1 MIISQRPLVRLHDL
15 ADLAALLSRH
25 SLHVVDQ
32 DPPCIEDFSE
42 TFWVYSRRL
51 KPRWEQD
58 LEEAETAGA
67 RDAWSEMAEEF
78 LTADVLNRVWG
89 GLLLAM
95 ADRHRAFRARG
106 LAQQVMSWNLVIR
119 NRLLQTMAAR
129 WDQWAGHVP
138 RLDLLRR
145 RMERWTD
152 VLLSPLILRHPVD
165 GACFSP
171 ERAFD
176 AAPAYDQ
183 SRYHAGNAGLW
194 NLTGAALR
202 SSVPARMVAPGERLK
217 ILGDLTSSILS
228 AFPPSAFNAGGVLR
242 SEPLRRIFHIVR
254 ETSAV
259 SPPARHRVSTRQA
272 H

>member
-1 MIISQRPLVRLHDL
+1 MRLHDL

-25 SLHVVDQ
+25 SLHLIEQ
-32 DPPCIEDFSE
+32 DSPRVEAFAE
-42 TFWVYSRRL
+42 NFWVHSRRL
-51 KPRWEQD
+51 KALWEQGI
-58 LEEAETAGA
+58 EECDDAEA
-67 RDAWSEMAEEF
+67 RNEWSELAEEF
-78 LTADVLNRVWG
+78 LTVDLLSRVWG

-95 ADRHRAFRARG
+95 SDRQRAFRARG
-106 LAQQVMSWNLVIR
+106 LTLQVIGWNLTIR
-119 NRLLQTMAAR
+119 NTLLQTMSVR

-152 VLLSPLILRHPVD
+152 LLLSPVILRHPVD

-183 SRYHAGNAGLW
+183 SRYHPGNAGLW

-202 SSVPARMVAPGERLK
+202 SSVPVGTVAGDRLK
-217 ILGDLTSSILS
+217 VVNEMTSAMLS
-228 AFPPSAFNAGGVLR
+228 AFPTTAFDAGGVLR
-242 SEPLRRIFHIVR
+242 TEALRRIFHVVR
-254 ETSAV
+254 ETSCVA
-259 SPPARHRVSTRQA
+259 PAPRHRVPTRQA

>member
-1 MIISQRPLVRLHDL
+1 VRLHDL

-25 SLHVVDQ
+25 SLHV
-32 DPPCIEDFSE
+32 IEPDDSRVE
-42 TFWVYSRRL
+42 TLAEAFWVHSRRL
-51 KPRWEQD
+51 KGLWEQD
-58 LEEAETAGA
+58 MEQFAAAESREE
-67 RDAWSEMAEEF
+67 WSELAEEF
-78 LTADVLNRVWG
+78 LTADLLSRVWG

-95 ADRHRAFRARG
+95 SDRQRAFRARG
-106 LAQQVMSWNLVIR
+106 LAQQVLSWNLGLR
-119 NRLLQTMAAR
+119 NRLLQTMTLR
-129 WDQWAGHVP
+129 WDQWGGHVP

-152 VLLSPLILRHPVD
+152 LLLSPLILRHPVD

-183 SRYHAGNAGLW
+183 TRYHAGHSGLW

-202 SSVPARMVAPGERLK
+202 SSVPDRTLPQGERLK
-217 ILGDLTSSILS
+217 IHGDMTCSILT
-228 AFPPSAFNAGGVLR
+228 AFPATAFDSGGVLR
-242 SEPLRRIFHIVR
+242 SETLRRIFQVVR

-259 SPPARHRVSTRQA
+259 APQPRHRLPTRQA